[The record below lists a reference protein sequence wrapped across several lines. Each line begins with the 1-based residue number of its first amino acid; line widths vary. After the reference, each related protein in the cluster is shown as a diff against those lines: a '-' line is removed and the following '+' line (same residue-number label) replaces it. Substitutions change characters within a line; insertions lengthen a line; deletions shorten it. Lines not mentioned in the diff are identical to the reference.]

1 MRLAAGA
8 ATDAGRV
15 RDHNEDSYLLDDE
28 RSLFAVADG
37 VGGHRGGEVASSTAL
52 EALRAGVASGTA
64 LHEAA
69 QSANSAVYDLA
80 ATDEALRGMGTTLTA
95 LTTIGGST
103 ALLAHVGDSRAY
115 RLRDGAIERLTEDH
129 SLVEELVREGR
140 LTSEQADS
148 HPQRNYITRALGLEP
163 DVEVDIVSVALHA
176 GDRILL
182 CSDGLTTM
190 VRERDIERISR
201 NETDPARAAELLIDA
216 ACDAGG
222 EDNVTA
228 VVIDFLEVD
237 GAEAPDPEALAE
249 TSPPTTP
256 LPVSEPDIGPP
267 TSAPTIT
274 VTRRRLRSFLLLVL
288 PLILFVGLAFT
299 TVAWYA
305 RRTYYVGLSGDR
317 VALYRGVP
325 GGLLIW
331 DPTVETISDIDLR
344 DLDPA
349 DQAAVAD
356 GVAEGSRD
364 RAESYLATLEERAT
378 AATSTTST
386 TTTTRP
392 PRRTTTTTRPPKKTT
407 TTTAGGT
414 ARTSPATI
422 TGGP

>member
-1 MRLAAGA
+1 MRLSAGA

-28 RSLFAVADG
+28 RSLYAVADG

-52 EALRAGVASGTA
+52 EALRAGFASGMPVN
-64 LHEAA
+64 EAA
-69 QSANSAVYDLA
+69 RSANRAVYDLA

-95 LTTIGGST
+95 LTTVGGST

-115 RLRDGAIERLTEDH
+115 RLRDGDIERLTEDH

-140 LTSEQADS
+140 LTAEQADS
-148 HPQRNYITRALGLEP
+148 HPQRNYITRALGLEHE
-163 DVEVDIVSVALHA
+163 VEVDLVSVSLLA
-176 GDRILL
+176 GDRLLL

-190 VRERDIERISR
+190 VREREIERISR
-201 NETDPARAAELLIDA
+201 NEADALRAAERLVDA

-228 VVIDFLEVD
+228 VVIDVVEVD
-237 GAEAPDPEALAE
+237 AAEAPDPEALAAA
-249 TSPPTTP
+249 SPPTTP
-256 LPVSEPDIGPP
+256 LPVSAPDIEP
-267 TSAPTIT
+267 TEPAPTVT
-274 VTRRRLRSFLLLVL
+274 VARRRLRSFLLLAL

-331 DPTVETISDIDLR
+331 DPTVEATSDLDLR
-344 DLDPA
+344 DLDAA
-349 DQAAVAD
+349 DQADVAE
-356 GVAEGSRD
+356 GTAEGSRD
-364 RAESYLATLEERAT
+364 RAERYLVTLEERAT

-392 PRRTTTTTRPPKKTT
+392 PRKTTTTTRPRSAT
-407 TTTAGGT
+407 TTTARGT
-414 ARTSPATI
+414 ARTSPTTS